1 MQLTLI
7 AALASLGFAVAPS
20 PAQPASPLDKST
32 PAAMI
37 DGQRLEW
44 SDLIPGLA
52 EAAGGVILEE
62 AILSRL
68 LEARAAQAGITID
81 AAAID
86 AERERLG
93 RTLALTAGVPV
104 EESSLLIDRVRAAR
118 GLGDSRFPATLRRNA
133 MLRAMVRTGKFGESA
148 PEVSDDDLK
157 QAYALKHGPLVR
169 ARLILVRTSLE
180 ADAAM
185 TRLRGRPDASLPG
198 EPFGEVAADVSI
210 DPSGPRGG
218 LLDPFSL
225 DDIDYPVAVRRV
237 LAQKKPGDIS
247 EPIAVSWGESAASGP
262 LGSEGFAIV
271 KLEEN
276 IPPAPDAPSLEAAT
290 PALRDEVTMVRERAA
305 MDRLA
310 RRLLAEARIT
320 IFDRTL
326 DKSWKQHTGE

>member
-1 MQLTLI
+1 M
-7 AALASLGFAVAPS
+7 
-20 PAQPASPLDKST
+20 AQSDGPLNKST
-32 PAAMI
+32 PAAMV
-37 DGQRLEW
+37 DGQRVEW
-44 SDLIPGLA
+44 ADLIAGLT

-62 AILSRL
+62 ALLARL
-68 LEARAAQAGITID
+68 LDDRCAKLNIKIDD
-81 AAAID
+81 AALD

-104 EESSLLIDRVRAAR
+104 EESALLIDRVRQVR

-133 MLRAMVRTGKFGESA
+133 MLRALVRSGQLGETPADIS
-148 PEVSDDDLK
+148 EDDLK
-157 QAYALKHGPLVR
+157 QAYALKHGPMVR
-169 ARLILVRTSLE
+169 ARLILVRTSAE
-180 ADAAM
+180 AETIM
-185 TRLRGRPDASLPG
+185 TRLRGRPDASVPG
-198 EPFGEVAADVSI
+198 ETFGELAAEVSI

-218 LLDPFSL
+218 TLDPFSL

-247 EPIAVSWGESAASGP
+247 EPIAVSWGESSGNGL

-271 KLEEN
+271 KLEEI
-276 IPPAPDAPSLEAAT
+276 IPPAADAPTLEAAT